1 MYLGRGRA
9 GSARLLQTTNCLNST
24 VKECVAYINSLLQ
37 ADVKQGSGSQSCIC
51 CEKLEKLSPT
61 KPGWT
66 PPSRRAPVFCKR
78 QRKLLH
84 PPLTI
89 PPLPQRWNLVLKG
102 FRVVLSQ
109 FLCPGLFPSCAVT
122 SGCQQATTADTD
134 GSPGLWWLPY
144 VTSLLQ
150 VCAAFFFFFLC
161 FSFHLSSLSLFGSL
175 KWPEQGGRGECRRG
189 WKGSNMMPINTFQ
202 CRARIQAQ
210 LEFYLFTEWLLGG

>member
-1 MYLGRGRA
+1 MWNKEVGRSRVFVA
-9 GSARLLQTTNCLNST
+9 RNSRNWARLNPAEPHRAVGHLFSAN
-24 VKECVAYINSLLQ
+24 A
-37 ADVKQGSGSQSCIC
+37 SGSFCT
-51 CEKLEKLSPT
+51 LHSPSL
-61 KPGWT
+61 
-66 PPSRRAPVFCKR
+66 PS
-78 QRKLLH
+78 
-84 PPLTI
+84 
-89 PPLPQRWNLVLKG
+89 PQRWNLVLKG

-150 VCAAFFFFFLC
+150 VCAAFFFFFKC
-161 FSFHLSSLSLFGSL
+161 FSFHLSSLSPFGSL